1 MTVALLSL
9 TAYLIGSVPTSYIM
23 GRLHGIDLREH
34 GSGNLG
40 GTNAYRVMGAAAG
53 VPVVLIDVTKGF
65 VPAYFFTAWDG
76 SANGDLALLY
86 GLAAIAGHVWSIFM
100 RFRGGKGVATGVG
113 VLVALAPTS
122 ALIGLL
128 VWIGVVAITRYV
140 SVASISAAT
149 LVPLTAWL
157 TDESRYTVLFSAAV
171 AILVWWTHRG
181 NLKRLA
187 RGQEHR
193 FGRKRDI
200 SESSTSEGGRA

>member
-1 MTVALLSL
+1 
-9 TAYLIGSVPTSYIM
+9 
-23 GRLHGIDLREH
+23 
-34 GSGNLG
+34 
-40 GTNAYRVMGAAAG
+40 
-53 VPVVLIDVTKGF
+53 
-65 VPAYFFTAWDG
+65 
-76 SANGDLALLY
+76 
-86 GLAAIAGHVWSIFM
+86 
-100 RFRGGKGVATGVG
+100 VATGVG

-200 SESSTSEGGRA
+200 SESSTSGGGRA